1 MSLSLAK
8 AVNVVFVGR
17 KLCRKMQ
24 THVLE
29 WVFWVYDYE
38 YFATLISDAFVWF
51 FDLMAIQTRLKNQEP
66 CSGHVLARN
75 ND

>member
-1 MSLSLAK
+1 M
-8 AVNVVFVGR
+8 NVVFVGR
-17 KLCRKMQ
+17 KLYRKTQ

-38 YFATLISDAFVWF
+38 CFARLISDALVWF

-66 CSGHVLARN
+66 CSGHVLAMN